1 MGAAPSVVKSLLT
14 DRWPVNGGFSRKKGS
29 LLKFQ
34 PKLAHP
40 VTLSLSVEPGL
51 QWRFSSAAVRA
62 LVVTPHL
69 LF

>member
-1 MGAAPSVVKSLLT
+1 MKSLLT
-14 DRWPVNGGFSRKKGS
+14 DRWPVNGGFSGKKGS

-51 QWRFSSAAVRA
+51 QW
-62 LVVTPHL
+62 
-69 LF
+69 